1 MSHSSP
7 FAGSQEVDKSNNV
20 HAATSASVSCTFL
33 EFDLAI
39 RAYIAVMLH
48 VMPDLMAIMVGTA
61 KGCYLPDIGSVG
73 GGEGMTMRGEFSR
86 YYFAIRDRIKTQQ
99 STACKHSQD
108 RSHSRLD
115 LRDPIA
121 SSVSPLPGWFRGEDA
136 PPTTSHVDVVRCECR
151 NHPFNV

>member
-1 MSHSSP
+1 MKARRVGGNLLHSSP

-39 RAYIAVMLH
+39 RACIAVMPH

-61 KGCYLPDIGSVG
+61 KGCYLPDIRSVG

-99 STACKHSQD
+99 SKACKHSQD
-108 RSHSRLD
+108 RRHSRLD

-121 SSVSPLPGWFRGEDA
+121 SSVSAASGLVPGRGCA
-136 PPTTSHVDVVRCECR
+136 SYYQPC
-151 NHPFNV
+151 